1 MKLFVRSGIV
11 LVAGFI
17 LLSLYWHSPFRV
29 QHAIQ
34 QDLSNLLESKD
45 QVAMAQVADDA
56 TAKFLH
62 GLPIHEEFESITDAQ
77 GANKLSTGY
86 EYYHVGVLQDRHVD
100 IYVQED
106 RDTWFRKIFPFDYVT
121 KFQVR

>member
-11 LVAGFI
+11 LVAGFT

-29 QHAIQ
+29 QHVIQ

-45 QVAMAQVADDA
+45 LVALALVADDA
-56 TAKFLH
+56 TVKFLQE
-62 GLPIHEEFESITDAQ
+62 LPLHAEFESITDAQ

-100 IYVQED
+100 IYVRED
-106 RDTWFRKIFPFDYVT
+106 QDTWFRKIFPFDHVI